1 MRIEFTVA
9 GQPRGKGRPQFS
21 TYGGRVHTRTP
32 EKTVIYENLVRVEYQ
47 RQCGQSRFPDDA
59 MLEVEIFAYYDIPQ
73 SASNKKKKAMREGR
87 VRPKKKPDAD
97 NVIKTIC
104 DSLNK
109 IAYHDDAQVVDVV
122 LHKYYSDEPRTR
134 VIISEVEESI

>member
-9 GQPRGKGRPQFS
+9 GQPHGKGRPQFS

-47 RQCGQSRFPDDA
+47 RQCGQSKFPDDA

-73 SASNKKKKAMREGR
+73 SASNKRKKAMREGR
-87 VRPKKKPDAD
+87 LRPKKKPDAD

-134 VIISEVEESI
+134 VIIAEVEESI

>member
-9 GQPRGKGRPQFS
+9 GSPHGKGRPQFS

-32 EKTVIYENLVRVEYQ
+32 EKTVIYENLVKVEYQ
-47 RQCGQSRFPDDA
+47 RQCGNSRFPDDA
-59 MLEVEIFAYYDIPQ
+59 MLEVEIYAYYDIPQ
-73 SASNKKKKAMREGR
+73 SASNKKKQAMRDGTMR
-87 VRPKKKPDAD
+87 SKKKPDAD

-104 DSLNK
+104 DSLNN

-134 VIISEVEESI
+134 VIIAEIGGI

>member
-9 GQPRGKGRPQFS
+9 GSPHGKGRPQFS

-32 EKTVIYENLVRVEYQ
+32 EKTVIYENLVKVEYQ
-47 RQCGQSRFPDDA
+47 RQCGKSRFPDDA
-59 MLEVEIFAYYDIPQ
+59 MLAVEIFAYYDIPQ
-73 SASNKKKKAMREGR
+73 SASNKKKQAMRDGTM
-87 VRPKKKPDAD
+87 RPKTKPDAD

-109 IAYHDDAQVVDVV
+109 IAYHDDAQVVEVV

-134 VIISEVEESI
+134 VIIAEVGGI

>member
-9 GQPRGKGRPQFS
+9 GSPHGKGRPQFS

-32 EKTVIYENLVRVEYQ
+32 EKTAIYENLVKVEYQ
-47 RQCGQSRFPDDA
+47 RQCGKVRFADDA
-59 MLEVEIFAYYDIPQ
+59 MLQVEIYAYYDIPQ
-73 SASNKKKKAMREGR
+73 SASIKKKQAMRDGTM
-87 VRPKKKPDAD
+87 RPKKKPDAD

-104 DSLNK
+104 DSLNN

-134 VIISEVEESI
+134 VIIAEIGGI

>member
-9 GQPRGKGRPQFS
+9 GSPHGKGRPQFS
-21 TYGGRVHTRTP
+21 TYGGKVHTRTP
-32 EKTVIYENLVRVEYQ
+32 EKTVIYENLVKVEYQ
-47 RQCGQSRFPDDA
+47 RQCGKSRFADDA
-59 MLEVEIFAYYDIPQ
+59 MLEVEIYAYYDIPQ
-73 SASNKKKKAMREGR
+73 SASNKKKQAMRDGIL
-87 VRPKKKPDAD
+87 RPKKKPDAD

-122 LHKYYSDEPRTR
+122 LHKYYSDEPHTR
-134 VIISEVEESI
+134 VVIAELEESK